1 MKHMTFEMDQ
11 AEIPPAGHAAR
22 MRGKAA
28 MSDQARFEARVV
40 VRSAR
45 DMAKPGNRTR
55 DIIG

>member
-1 MKHMTFEMDQ
+1 MTFEMDQ